1 MQKNIYRYLLLVIL
15 GTALYALTVV
25 LFLLPAD
32 LATGGTT
39 GIALAVRHLVPVSM
53 SGFVLIFNLVMLG
66 TGWLIL
72 GKTFALT
79 TVLSS
84 LTYPLALSFFQRVFG
99 GIVLTDN
106 PLLCTVYTGLGI
118 GASLAIV
125 IRQGAS
131 TGGMDIPPLV
141 LQKLYNIPVSV
152 SLYVFDCLI
161 LLLQALFLPAE
172 SVLYGIINVLIYSLT
187 LDHLLVMG
195 TSKTEVRVV
204 SEQHDQIRRAILH
217 QMDRGVTLIK
227 ARGGYS
233 ETDTDI
239 VVSVISNRELPHLE
253 QLIHDIDPYSFMV
266 VSKVTEVSGRGFT
279 LNKKYR

>member
-1 MQKNIYRYLLLVIL
+1 MQKDIYRYLLLVIL

-39 GIALAVRHLVPVSM
+39 GIALAVRHLVPISM
-53 SGFVLIFNLVMLG
+53 SGFVLIFNLVMLAA
-66 TGWLIL
+66 GWLIL

-84 LTYPLALSFFQRVFG
+84 LTYPLALSFFQKLFEGV
-99 GIVLTDN
+99 VLTRN

-141 LQKLYNIPVSV
+141 LQKLCNIPVSV

-161 LLLQALFLPAE
+161 LLVQALFLPAE

-204 SEQHDQIRRAILH
+204 SEQHDAIRKAILQ
-217 QMDRGVTLIK
+217 QMDRGVTLIQ

-233 ETDTDI
+233 ETGTDI
-239 VVSVISNRELPHLE
+239 VVSVISNRELPQLE
-253 QLIHDIDPYSFMV
+253 QLIHEIDPYAFMV
-266 VSKVTEVSGRGFT
+266 VSKVSEVSGRGFT
-279 LNKKYR
+279 MNKKYR

>member
-1 MQKNIYRYLLLVIL
+1 MQKNIFRYLLLVIL

-39 GIALAVRHLVPVSM
+39 GIALALRHIVPIPM
-53 SGFVLIFNLVMLG
+53 SGFVLVFNLVMLG
-66 TGWLIL
+66 AGWLIL

-84 LTYPLALSFFQRVFG
+84 LTYPLALSFFQRILDGV
-99 GIVLTDN
+99 VLTDN

-161 LLLQALFLPAE
+161 LLLQAVFLPAE

-187 LDHLLVMG
+187 LDHLLVAG

-204 SEQHDQIRRAILH
+204 SEQNDEIRQAILH
-217 QMDRGVTLIK
+217 RMDRGVTLIR
-227 ARGGYS
+227 ACGGYS

-239 VVSVISNRELPHLE
+239 VVSVVSNRELPHLE
-253 QLIHDIDPYSFMV
+253 QLIHDIDPYAFMV